1 MGYHWSVCQWK
12 VLLSNCAPCNQGKP
26 AVLENRSKVSRE
38 FLDKFQQSCKCRLQL
53 SSSSSHLLNI
63 CIVMITAIKD
73 QGHLLKYLIMSRH
86 GLWQNSL
93 FLQQVP
99 EEGVRG
105 IQRVMTTHCLIS
117 QNIFIDYDHCTV
129 SFHLLYNYSWTASA
143 ACPGTAVCK
152 MVIANTS
159 IDSPLN
165 FHPTFGG

>member
-1 MGYHWSVCQWK
+1 M
-12 VLLSNCAPCNQGKP
+12 
-26 AVLENRSKVSRE
+26 LENRSKVSRE
-38 FLDKFQQSCKCRLQL
+38 FLDKFQQSCKCLLQL
-53 SSSSSHLLNI
+53 SSSHLLNI
-63 CIVMITAIKD
+63 CIAMITAIKD

-152 MVIANTS
+152 NGYCEHVNRLTTEL
-159 IDSPLN
+159 SPHFWRLTARRCQQMAHQN
-165 FHPTFGG
+165 EVRFQR